1 MSTRK
6 SAIGSNP
13 LDSIIALPGRS
24 AEIPRTE
31 RATSQESEVRTER
44 VTSQGNRDASAGE
57 RRSAPAVTAAP
68 SAQDNGSRGA
78 RTEKAQGRK
87 RTRLTVKVP
96 DEMVEELRD
105 AVMFLHTRGVHT
117 TLVGLIESA
126 VDAELKRIK
135 RKYNDGQD
143 LPPRGAEIPVG
154 RPISA

>member
-24 AEIPRTE
+24 AEIPKTE
-31 RATSQESEVRTER
+31 RATSQESSDGSV
-44 VTSQGNRDASAGE
+44 GE
-57 RRSAPAVTAAP
+57 ESSVPAMAAP
-68 SAQDNGSRGA
+68 PRVQENGSRGA
-78 RTEKAQGRK
+78 RPEKAQGPK

-135 RKYNDGQD
+135 RKYNEGQD
-143 LPPRGAEIPVG
+143 LPARGAEIPVG

>member
-6 SAIGSNP
+6 SAIGNNP
-13 LDSIIALPGRS
+13 LDSIIALPGGRRDE
-24 AEIPRTE
+24 APVTGTITP
-31 RATSQESEVRTER
+31 QEGS
-44 VTSQGNRDASAGE
+44 DASVGE
-57 RRSAPAVTAAP
+57 RRPVAVAAG
-68 SAQDNGSRGA
+68 SQENGSRGA
-78 RTEKAQGRK
+78 STEKAQGRK
-87 RTRLTVKVP
+87 RTRLTVKVA

-135 RKYNDGQD
+135 RKYNEGQD
-143 LPPRGAEIPVG
+143 LPARGAEIPVG

>member
-6 SAIGSNP
+6 SAIGNNP
-13 LDSIIALPGRS
+13 LDSIIALPGGQRDQAS
-24 AEIPRTE
+24 VTGTI
-31 RATSQESEVRTER
+31 TSQED
-44 VTSQGNRDASAGE
+44 RDATVGE
-57 RRSAPAVTAAP
+57 RRATVASAPTA
-68 SAQDNGSRGA
+68 QENGARGA
-78 RTEKAQGRK
+78 RAEKTSAPK
-87 RTRLTVKVP
+87 RTRLTVKVA

-135 RKYNDGQD
+135 RKYNEGQD
-143 LPPRGAEIPVG
+143 LPARGAEIPVG

>member
-13 LDSIIALPGRS
+13 LDSIIALPGRP
-24 AEIPRTE
+24 AEMPKTE
-31 RATSQESEVRTER
+31 RATSQENSDSAVRQESP
-44 VTSQGNRDASAGE
+44 V
-57 RRSAPAVTAAP
+57 PAMAAAP
-68 SAQDNGSRGA
+68 RVQENGGRGA
-78 RTEKAQGRK
+78 RPKKAEGPK

-135 RKYNDGQD
+135 RKYNEGQD

>member
-6 SAIGSNP
+6 RAIGNNP
-13 LDSIIALPGRS
+13 LDSIIALPGRG
-24 AEIPRTE
+24 AEIPKTE
-31 RATSQESEVRTER
+31 RATSQESDVSNER
-44 VTSQGNRDASAGE
+44 ATSLENRDASVGE
-57 RRSAPAVTAAP
+57 RTSAVAA
-68 SAQDNGSRGA
+68 AARVQDNGSRGR
-78 RTEKAQGRK
+78 RTEQAQGAK

-135 RKYNDGQD
+135 RKYNEGQD
-143 LPPRGAEIPVG
+143 LPARGAEIPVG